1 MDPVAE
7 RCLLAGQADRLNS
20 DKGKLKWKQ
29 DGETSVES
37 LPSPDYKVVK
47 IFSSYTCKQGLFW
60 QGVVAK
66 IFNIVDNVNFSYVGH
81 RVVHGGEIF
90 KHATVMDK
98 ENIEKLSKIASLAPL
113 HNPVQTEVIR
123 ICHDR

>member
-1 MDPVAE
+1 M
-7 RCLLAGQADRLNS
+7 
-20 DKGKLKWKQ
+20 
-29 DGETSVES
+29 
-37 LPSPDYKVVK
+37 
-47 IFSSYTCKQGLFW
+47 

-66 IFNIVDNVNFSYVGH
+66 IFSIVDNVNFSYVGH

-90 KHATVMDK
+90 KQATVMDK

-123 ICHDR
+123 MCQNR